1 MSESERTP
9 GASPAEGLAS
19 EQDGSKTTTPG
30 GLPDVVASQQVK
42 KLRDEA
48 AKYRTE
54 RNDLRARLDALE
66 AQQKQ
71 ANAERAKAEE
81 ARLAEQG
88 KFEDLFKKEQARNK
102 AAAERLIDA
111 ELRQRL
117 AAKGV
122 TDEKQQ
128 KMLLPAL
135 RGSVAA
141 SVADDFSVTGNF
153 DDAIAEAVEAFGLG
167 QAPVAASEES
177 KAEPPAAPQLNQAAL
192 LLSQNL
198 PKGEAKN
205 TGDVWSQFGSA
216 LLK

>member
-141 SVADDFSVTGNF
+141 TVADDFSVAGNF